1 MLLDI
6 AVVSL
11 ILGWLVRG
19 RLANLAEVEIRGLL
33 LALLV
38 VVIQY
43 GGQYASDAGWISLEE
58 WGPVVYVGTFLALMA
73 VIWLNRRNPALL
85 LIGVGILL
93 NLVVIAANGGKMP
106 VSADGL
112 VRAGLESYIQPLEAE
127 TVITHQLLHD
137 ETRLPFL
144 ADIFVLA
151 KPYPRPKVFSLGD
164 VVLAAGALWFIVGG
178 MRAHPSVTGRR
189 RVVEVRRLEIYRNA

>member
-6 AVVSL
+6 AIVSL
-11 ILGWLVRG
+11 ILGWVFRG
-19 RLANLAEVEIRGLL
+19 RLANLAEVEIRGLV

-38 VVIQY
+38 VVVQY
-43 GGQYASDAGWISLEE
+43 GGQYAADSGWIVLRT
-58 WGPVVYVGTFLALMA
+58 WGPLVYVGTFLLLMT
-73 VIWLNRRNPALL
+73 VIWLNRRSPALL
-85 LIGVGILL
+85 LMGAGILL
-93 NLVVIAANGGKMP
+93 NLLVIAANDGKMP

-112 VRAGLESYIQPLEAE
+112 IRAGLEHYIEPLEAGS
-127 TVITHQLLHD
+127 VITHQLLHD
-137 ETRLPFL
+137 ETRLSFL

-178 MRAHPSVTGRR
+178 MLAHPSVTGKRKAM
-189 RVVEVRRLEIYRNA
+189 EVRRWEISL